1 MTPIEVGDLVYWTL
15 DSEGV
20 NRRKPLPFDSRN
32 LWVGIVVNKSVRG
45 IGLEVYW
52 FNNAIFKTM
61 NSDSVILATNFGVK
75 ESRNN

>member
-20 NRRKPLPFDSRN
+20 NRRKPLPFDSAD
-32 LWVGIVVNKSVRG
+32 LWVGIVVNKSIRG
-45 IGLEVYW
+45 IGVEVYW
-52 FNNAIFKTM
+52 FNNSLFKTM
-61 NSDSVILATNFGVK
+61 NSDSVILAANFGVK